1 MKKTVLVLSIMLL
14 TNIMGNVV
22 YANTPHYIIDKTTIN
37 GLHSATRQSQ
47 VKDIIITEQAPGLF
61 EKDKTIYLK
70 ADRLFFEDGATVEIT
85 KGNIRIKKIDTDGDI
100 LKITIE
106 KASSQA
112 SEIKISNIKFYL
124 DGNLA
129 DGTYDLDLITEESEI
144 YPNNVF
150 GGFYEQSTKRGN
162 DATSSITLI
171 KDFVTISTTPR
182 DKQETPI
189 IYRNTMSIPVS
200 EQNTEVEQAY
210 LSNGTIMIPLR
221 AVAEGLSGSINVQ
234 WDDETKT
241 VVIHSGQRISSMKI
255 GSNIMNLNGVA
266 TPMKAVPEIKNGRIF
281 IPVEDIAYLLGI
293 NENNIQWNSETM
305 TVTLN

>member
-22 YANTPHYIIDKTTIN
+22 YANIPHYIIDKTTIN

-100 LKITIE
+100 LKITID

-293 NENNIQWNSETM
+293 NRSTKNI
-305 TVTLN
+305 LCAFL